1 MRGYATPANQI
12 PTGADEICVG
22 EKSQIENL
30 ARVAFVETL
39 RDSQDGLVAEILAV
53 GGGPDGHVE
62 RFLLDLIVNFESA
75 EESARGARANVDG
88 RGVAVFDDSRVWWDQ
103 VERRRHHFPPRLG
116 RTDSSTLAHDCAGWL
131 RTGAMVAVF
140 RDARPRRLAFFEFCR
155 R

>member
-62 RFLLDLIVNFESA
+62 RFLLDLIVDFEGA
-75 EESARGARANVDG
+75 EEGARGARTDVDR
-88 RGVAVFDDSRVWWDQ
+88 RGVPVFDYSRLWRDQ
-103 VERRRHHFPPRLG
+103 VERHRRRFPLG
-116 RTDSSTLAHDCAGWL
+116 SRGRIL
-131 RTGAMVAVF
+131 
-140 RDARPRRLAFFEFCR
+140 
-155 R
+155 